1 MMHFKMRFNIKKK
14 ENNTDHMT
22 DTLKYH
28 CYSGQYEYDKRL
40 SNLIP
45 VNMKINLKR
54 WQGRL

>member
-22 DTLKYH
+22 DTVKYH

-45 VNMKINLKR
+45 
-54 WQGRL
+54 